1 MGNGIALSAEPRSL
15 QSCGGGGCPTPP
27 FLKTDLLSLPKKQGS
42 SPHRSGGQSSHITS
56 SYSFSLLGLAQIK
69 LGLLMVVEVRGSG
82 WLRDKNLSL
91 LLHPMTPVC
100 RHHRGW
106 GALAP
111 QSSPAG
117 LSAVIKEQK
126 TLRRPPGLGLTFLL
140 GQTSKRSPCCWPHGP
155 SP

>member
-1 MGNGIALSAEPRSL
+1 
-15 QSCGGGGCPTPP
+15 
-27 FLKTDLLSLPKKQGS
+27 
-42 SPHRSGGQSSHITS
+42 
-56 SYSFSLLGLAQIK
+56 
-69 LGLLMVVEVRGSG
+69 MVVEVRGSG

-91 LLHPMTPVC
+91 LRHPMTPVC

-111 QSSPAG
+111 KSSPVG

-140 GQTSKRSPCCWPHGP
+140 GSDLKAVYLLLAPRPQPLRPQKWPCGVWMGELCWEAAAPLEGSCLQKRGHN
-155 SP
+155 